1 MQIAIVADDLTGAM
15 DAAAPFADIGASARV
30 VLNCEGPLA
39 SPASVLSVDTDT
51 REASPQQAAR
61 SVERAMTQLCG
72 GGARLPFKKI
82 DSTLR
87 GNIGTETMAALAG
100 SGRRY
105 AILAP
110 AAPAQGRLLRDGQ
123 LLVHGE
129 RRENLIKM
137 LRSQLPET
145 GIQPLARGDSFPP
158 RGEGCSVF
166 VADSEDESDLDRI
179 ARLGLGR
186 PQDLLLVGSS
196 GLAGA
201 VARLQG
207 VGILPGPEPYHR
219 RYRRIWFVVG
229 SYNNRSAEQV
239 RTLLMSDDVTRLVV
253 PRSGRMPELPER
265 NVSADYAIGVIYV
278 EGMAAPGA
286 VDPRV
291 ISSRLGEAAA
301 MVLGL
306 ASAADAAL
314 VITGGET
321 ARATLNRLG
330 VKSVDVCQSVLPGVV
345 HGTGVLAGRE
355 LGIVTKAGGFGDPDL
370 FTRLVSEL
378 RSAKEL
384 PGHTQKK

>member
-15 DAAAPFADIGASARV
+15 DAAAPFADIGASASV
-30 VLNCEGPLA
+30 VLNCEGPLE
-39 SPASVLSVDTDT
+39 SSASVLSVDTDS

-72 GGARLPFKKI
+72 SGARFPFKKI

-87 GNIGTETMAALAG
+87 GNIGAETIAALAG

-105 AILAP
+105 AIVAP

-123 LLVHGE
+123 LFVHGE
-129 RRENLIKM
+129 RRENLITM
-137 LRSQLPET
+137 LRSQLPEA
-145 GIQPLARGDSFPP
+145 GIQSLARGDSFPP
-158 RGEGCSVF
+158 LDERCSVF

-179 ARLGLGR
+179 ARLGLAR
-186 PQDLLLVGSS
+186 PQDVLLVGSS

-201 VARLQG
+201 VARLQQ
-207 VGILPGPEPYHR
+207 VGIVPGPAPYHR

-229 SYNNRSAEQV
+229 SYNDRSVEQV
-239 RTLLMSDDVTRLVV
+239 RTLLMRADVSRLVV
-253 PRSGRMPELPER
+253 PQTGRMPELLEGK
-265 NVSADYAIGVIYV
+265 VSADHTIGVIYV

-301 MVLGL
+301 MVLG

-321 ARATLNRLG
+321 ARATLARLG
-330 VKSVDVCQSVLPGVV
+330 VKSVGVCQSVLPGVV
-345 HGTGVLAGRE
+345 HGTALIAGRE

-378 RSAKEL
+378 RTAQEL
-384 PGHTQKK
+384 PRHT